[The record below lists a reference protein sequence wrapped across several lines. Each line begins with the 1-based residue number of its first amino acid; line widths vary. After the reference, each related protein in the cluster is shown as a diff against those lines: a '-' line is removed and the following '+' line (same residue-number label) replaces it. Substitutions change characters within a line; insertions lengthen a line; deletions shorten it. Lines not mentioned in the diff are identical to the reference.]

1 MFKLFWHIDFLN
13 QHDSRLWEQFLLHS
27 CPLCSLGG
35 VHEEE
40 EEEQEEEEE
49 EEQEEEEEEEE
60 EEEQEQEEEEGRAYV
75 VAQTEE
81 RLIRL
86 AQSCQTELRPL
97 SRGAGRKLRPG
108 AKGEVVCSPFSL

>member
-1 MFKLFWHIDFLN
+1 MFKLFWHFDFLN

-27 CPLCSLGG
+27 CPLCYLGG
-35 VHEEE
+35 VHEEQ
-40 EEEQEEEEE
+40 EEQEEEEE
-49 EEQEEEEEEEE
+49 EQ
-60 EEEQEQEEEEGRAYV
+60 EEGRAYV